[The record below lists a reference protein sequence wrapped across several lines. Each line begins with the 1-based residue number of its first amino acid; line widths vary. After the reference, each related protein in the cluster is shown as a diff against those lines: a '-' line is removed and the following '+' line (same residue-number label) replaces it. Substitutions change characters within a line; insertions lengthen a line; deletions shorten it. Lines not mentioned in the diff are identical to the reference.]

1 MSMLSVLI
9 KDLVEKT
16 TLEDGTYLVAGTTDA
31 NKITF
36 LNLVNAIKKKFGAA
50 AQKSVA
56 NNLTTAASGT
66 SVLDAYQGKLL
77 SDKIDSLNDTIGN
90 TKSDVDAIK
99 AAISPTIGEDT
110 DSTHVVSLLNGSIKI
125 AGISKVAT
133 MTSNYIKVTDSAEIC
148 KLFDIPSVD
157 PKKITIIS
165 CNGDWNANH
174 ANFFAVSLKN
184 DTWWQY
190 SDTKVSVATPTRLN
204 IFIIYI
210 D

>member
-36 LNLVNAIKKKFGAA
+36 LNLVNAIKKKLGAA

-77 SDKIDSLNDTIGN
+77 SDKID
-90 TKSDVDAIK
+90 
-99 AAISPTIGEDT
+99 
-110 DSTHVVSLLNGSIKI
+110 LLNSTLSKVITYKSYDITLQENAYVSPYSYYLNWYITDDDISKYGMPVSISI
-125 AGISKVAT
+125 IATAGIPTPCAIVYTDEVKKYRCTAVAN
-133 MTSNYIKVTDSAEIC
+133 SPKVTAHV
-148 KLFDIPSVD
+148 LF
-157 PKKITIIS
+157 
-165 CNGDWNANH
+165 
-174 ANFFAVSLKN
+174 LK
-184 DTWWQY
+184 
-190 SDTKVSVATPTRLN
+190 
-204 IFIIYI
+204 F
-210 D
+210 